1 MASAPYRMATQLKT
15 KSLFDRWFFTS
26 MALAMI
32 AISLAAF
39 VPGLANPAGRNAPLS
54 LVAAVHGVV
63 FFAWLVL
70 FLVQSRLIATGHKAI
85 HMKLGFVGVALLALM
100 IPLAFSTTVAM
111 IRRGFDLSGDLHAA
125 VHTANDPAYQAAF
138 GFFNMVIFGA
148 LAIGAIL
155 FRRRPEVHK
164 RLMLFANI
172 ELMPAPLAHLI
183 GHHPWLASLPP
194 AIVMVPISIFV
205 IAAVARDWFVERR
218 IHPLTWALAILRMV
232 SGGLEAGPI
241 GMSAAWHHFANW
253 IAQ

>member
-1 MASAPYRMATQLKT
+1 MASAPYQTQTQLKP
-15 KSLFDRWFFTS
+15 KSIFDRWFFTG

-39 VPGLANPAGRNAPLS
+39 LPGIANSAGRNAPLS
-54 LVAAVHGVV
+54 LVAAAHGIV
-63 FFAWLVL
+63 FFAWLLL
-70 FLVQSRLIATGHKAI
+70 FLVQSRLIATGNRAI
-85 HMKLGFVGVALLALM
+85 HMKLGFAGIALLALM
-100 IPLAFSTTVAM
+100 IPLAFATTVAM

-125 VHTANDPAYQAAF
+125 THTANDPAYQAVFAI
-138 GFFNMVIFGA
+138 FNILIFSV

-155 FRRRPEVHK
+155 FRRRPEIHK
-164 RLMLFANI
+164 RLMLFANM

-194 AIVMVPISIFV
+194 AIVMIPISMFV
-205 IAAVARDWFVERR
+205 IAAIARDWLVARR
-218 IHPLTWALAILRMV
+218 IHPLTWTLAILRMV

-241 GMSAAWHHFANW
+241 GTSAAWHHFTNW

>member
-1 MASAPYRMATQLKT
+1 MATAPYRTQTQLKPRT
-15 KSLFDRWFFTS
+15 RFDRWFFTGL
-26 MALAMI
+26 ALAMI
-32 AISLAAF
+32 VISLAAF
-39 VPGLANPAGRNAPLS
+39 LPRIANPVGRNAHLS
-54 LVAAVHGVV
+54 AVAAAHGIV
-63 FFAWLVL
+63 FFAWLLL

-125 VHTANDPAYQAAF
+125 LHTGNDAAYQAAF
-138 GFFNMVIFGA
+138 GLFNLIIFSV

-155 FRRRPEVHK
+155 YRRRPEIHK

-194 AIVMVPISIFV
+194 AIVMVPISVFV
-205 IAAVARDWFVERR
+205 IAAVARDWFVNRW
-218 IHPLTWALAILRMV
+218 IHPLTWTLAILRMI

-241 GMSAAWHHFANW
+241 GTSAAWHHFAAR
-253 IAQ
+253 ISQ